1 MTYPPSLGL
10 PLAPPPAPL
19 LALALRLLA
28 GVHVPV
34 LTHTTLVTTSWATAA
49 VEPRTA
55 RAKVLPRDLM
65 VSGIADCV
73 KFVSATF
80 NIEQLLMNES
90 SQTLEATPNECGKKE
105 CR

>member
-1 MTYPPSLGL
+1 
-10 PLAPPPAPL
+10 
-19 LALALRLLA
+19 
-28 GVHVPV
+28 VPV